1 VALVVPH
8 KRAILLE
15 GRDGNGLVLQH
26 PQIIGMSGLG
36 FWHQLVYATPQT
48 LRKAILILKTLD
60 QLLPD
65 WHSSPS
71 SLRLQTPGVH
81 LCTPHIH

>member
-26 PQIIGMSGLG
+26 PQIIWSVITMFRTCGHSLKLAAIKRTRAN
-36 FWHQLVYATPQT
+36 FKVSNTP
-48 LRKAILILKTLD
+48 D
-60 QLLPD
+60 
-65 WHSSPS
+65 
-71 SLRLQTPGVH
+71 
-81 LCTPHIH
+81 C